1 MRKNNKKILGSALAL
16 MLAATS
22 VCSST
27 PALKA
32 ETVEY
37 VQEITQN
44 NAEDQILI
52 HAKGTGLKIYAWAAG
67 SKELFG
73 AWPGQAMDSDPT
85 MGDGWCYKAIDSSCI
100 GFIICDSNGQK
111 LTDDVTDKKAGEY
124 WYVDGKWSTENPN
137 GGATATPTV
146 SSTPTVTPTQTPT
159 EDKLKINKITPEDGT
174 TLKAGQEQQITVDA
188 SSEIGDGKVYIKFYV
203 TCDGKKV
210 GDSYYASASKKNT
223 FEFTPEKGK
232 EYVVNIYAQA
242 HDEENTT
249 IHQMVTYKA
258 DENGS
263 VVTPPASTTP
273 TPTVKPSTTPDAGK
287 TTPTPTATSTTIPTQ
302 TPTTTSPIQTPTCGG
317 PSVTPAV
324 TPSIDDS
331 KVTPS
336 PSSQDLSL
344 KTSTS
349 KTSTVKAGTSITLTA
364 NASGGTAPY
373 SYVFYYKKAGTSKN
387 VTIQK
392 LGKANTCKWVPK
404 VSGTYTLYAKVQDT
418 DNDSVVKKIAVIKVK
433 GLTVSLSANK
443 KSPQKRNAKI
453 KFVMGAKNASG
464 TVKYKYTIKLSGKT
478 VIKSSYKRGKTFTWN
493 PKKKG
498 TYVITIQAKDKN
510 TTVSKRVKFRIK

>member
-1 MRKNNKKILGSALAL
+1 

-73 AWPGQAMDSDPT
+73 AWPGQAMDSDSV

-124 WYVDGKWSTENPN
+124 WYVDGKWSTQNPN
-137 GGATATPTV
+137 GGSATATPTV
-146 SSTPTVTPTQTPT
+146 STTPTVTPTQTPA

-174 TLKAGQEQQITVDA
+174 TLKAGEKQQITVDA

-203 TCDGKKV
+203 TCDGEKV

-249 IHQMVTYKA
+249 IHKMVTYKA

-273 TPTVKPSTTPDAGK
+273 KPTVEPSTTPDTGK
-287 TTPTPTATSTTIPTQ
+287 TTPTPTATATTTPTK
-302 TPTTTSPIQTPTCGG
+302 TPTTVPTKTPTGG
-317 PSVTPAV
+317 NVTPTPAV

-336 PSSQDLSL
+336 PSNQDLSL

-349 KTSTVKAGTSITLTA
+349 KTSTVKAGTSVTLTA
-364 NASGGTAPY
+364 NASGGTTPY
-373 SYVFYYKKAGTSKN
+373 SYVFYYKKSGTSKN

-392 LGKANTCKWVPK
+392 LSRANTCKWVPK
-404 VSGTYTLYAKVQDT
+404 TNGTYTLYAKVQDA

-443 KSPQKRNAKI
+443 KSPQKKNAKI

-478 VIKSSYKRGKTFTWN
+478 VIKSAYKSGKTFTWK

-510 TTVSKRVKFRIK
+510 TTVSKSVKFRIK

>member
-1 MRKNNKKILGSALAL
+1 
-16 MLAATS
+16 
-22 VCSST
+22 
-27 PALKA
+27 
-32 ETVEY
+32 
-37 VQEITQN
+37 
-44 NAEDQILI
+44 
-52 HAKGTGLKIYAWAAG
+52 
-67 SKELFG
+67 
-73 AWPGQAMDSDPT
+73 
-85 MGDGWCYKAIDSSCI
+85 
-100 GFIICDSNGQK
+100 
-111 LTDDVTDKKAGEY
+111 
-124 WYVDGKWSTENPN
+124 
-137 GGATATPTV
+137 
-146 SSTPTVTPTQTPT
+146 
-159 EDKLKINKITPEDGT
+159 
-174 TLKAGQEQQITVDA
+174 
-188 SSEIGDGKVYIKFYV
+188 
-203 TCDGKKV
+203 
-210 GDSYYASASKKNT
+210 
-223 FEFTPEKGK
+223 
-232 EYVVNIYAQA
+232 
-242 HDEENTT
+242 
-249 IHQMVTYKA
+249 MVTYKA